1 MMKKELIKIYE
12 YFSHNFRTCTSTI
25 VATLEALKMDLINVN
40 DEEMNSVYE
49 SAYIMDILDISLNI
63 CIDHLIQNDVKN
75 TDYELNVTN
84 LIKKFLDEQKSFI
97 LLNEVEININGEDF
111 VIHKNGYI
119 LKYLLQLIIFEAI
132 KNSSDL
138 LNIKVSDQKVD
149 IQINNP
155 KAHPPVIFNL
165 LSDILNK
172 YGFNFTFNE
181 KEYILGF

>member
-1 MMKKELIKIYE
+1 MKKELIKIYE

-63 CIDHLIQNDVKN
+63 CIDHLIQKEVKN

-97 LLNEVEININGEDF
+97 LLNEVETNVSGDDL
-111 VIHKNGYI
+111 VIYKNGYI

-132 KNSSDL
+132 KNSSDF
-138 LNIKVSDQKVD
+138 LNIRVSDKEVH
-149 IQINNP
+149 IKINNP
-155 KAHPPVIFNL
+155 KDNPPVIFNL
-165 LSDILNK
+165 LADIFHK
-172 YGFNFTFNE
+172 YGFKFTFND
-181 KEYILGF
+181 KEYTLEF